1 MWLIMNNKSPI
12 VCHLICKVIDFFGD
26 IGVAWRI
33 AKQLKV
39 DFNVEVH
46 LLIDDL
52 LTAQRLIPSIDI
64 SFQKQTIDGIFIYRC
79 DFSEDSTSLP
89 PPPNFVF
96 NLFNIDLPHIYKT
109 LIKRNKSKYIAIE
122 YLSAEPWVDNFHLKP
137 SIDPKS
143 GLIKTFFYPGFTNQT
158 GGLIRE
164 KGLFLRRTN
173 FDKSKRKKVIQSLG
187 GNPNLYSISLFYYP
201 IQKIEVFLDA
211 IDHLKKTIQFFIPQY
226 LFDLLR
232 LESTYQSIN
241 IIPYPFL
248 NHDDFDDLLWS
259 CDLNFVR
266 GEDSWI
272 RAIWAGKPFIWQPY
286 IQENN
291 IHLIKLKAF
300 LKRYCEGCDQD
311 LSEVLIKMHDDWSN
325 NKFNEVLWHSF
336 FKLQPQLEAFALKQS
351 HHYFKEPSFVES
363 LVDYCS
369 ET

>member
-1 MWLIMNNKSPI
+1 MSNKSSI
-12 VCHLICKVIDFFGD
+12 ICHLTCKVIDFFGD

-39 DFNVEVH
+39 DFNIEVH
-46 LLIDDL
+46 LLVDDL
-52 LTAQRLIPSIDI
+52 VTTKRLIPSIDLTLH
-64 SFQKQTIDGIFIYRC
+64 KQTINGINICHC

-89 PPPNFVF
+89 PPPDFVF
-96 NLFNIDLPHIYKT
+96 NLFNIDLPHSYKT
-109 LIKRNKSKYIAIE
+109 LIKRKKSKYIVIE

-137 SIDPKS
+137 SIDPQS
-143 GLIKTFFYPGFTNQT
+143 GLIKTYFYPGFTNQT

-164 KGLFLRRTN
+164 KGLFLRREA
-173 FDKSKRKKVIQSLG
+173 FDQSRRKKLIQSLG
-187 GNPNLYSISLFYYP
+187 GDPNLYSISLFYYP
-201 IQKIEVFLDA
+201 IQKIEVFLDV
-211 IDHLKKTIQFFIPQY
+211 IDRIKKPAQFFIPQY
-226 LFDLLR
+226 LFDLLK
-232 LESTYQSIN
+232 LKNNYQFVH

-248 NHDDFDDLLWS
+248 NHDDFDNLLWS

-266 GEDSWI
+266 GEDSWT

-311 LSEVLIKMHDDWSN
+311 LSEILIKMHDDWSN
-325 NKFNEVLWHSF
+325 NKFNEVLWCDF
-336 FKLQPQLEAFALKQS
+336 FKQQARLEAFVFKQS
-351 HHYFKEPSFVES
+351 HHFFKEASFVES
-363 LVDYCS
+363 LIDYCY

>member
-39 DFNVEVH
+39 DFNIEVH

>member
-1 MWLIMNNKSPI
+1 MNNKSPI

>member
-1 MWLIMNNKSPI
+1 MNNKSPI

-211 IDHLKKTIQFFIPQY
+211 IDNLKKTIQFFIPQY